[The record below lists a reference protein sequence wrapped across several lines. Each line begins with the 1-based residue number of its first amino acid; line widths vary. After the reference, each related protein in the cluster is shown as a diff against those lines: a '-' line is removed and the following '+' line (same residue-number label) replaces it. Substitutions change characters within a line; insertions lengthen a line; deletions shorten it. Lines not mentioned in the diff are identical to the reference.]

1 MMQIAQFTNGGFVV
15 HKLYL
20 DGMAS
25 KFSAWVGKHG
35 NLQDAER
42 IDAGGRAYPVARNS
56 MAWARLDGRC
66 QIIAAQVARNGP
78 TPQSASLPCSEL
90 ASSPWAP

>member
-1 MMQIAQFTNGGFVV
+1 MQVTRFTNGGFVV

-20 DGMAS
+20 AGMAS
-25 KFSAWVGKHG
+25 RFSIWVSPQGI
-35 NLQDAER
+35 LQDAER
-42 IDAGGRAYPVARNS
+42 IDARGRAYPVARNS

-66 QIIAAQVARNGP
+66 QIIACQVARNGP
-78 TPQSASLPCSEL
+78 TPQSACMPHGEI

>member
-1 MMQIAQFTNGGFVV
+1 MRVTCFAGGGFVV

-20 DGMAS
+20 DGMVS
-25 KFSAWVGKHG
+25 RFSAWVDRFG

-42 IDAGGRAYPVARNS
+42 LDARGRTYPVARNS

-66 QIIAAQVARNGP
+66 QIIARQVARNGP
-78 TPQSASLPCSEL
+78 TPQAACLPHGEL

>member
-1 MMQIAQFTNGGFVV
+1 MQVARFTDGGFVV

-25 KFSAWVGKHG
+25 KFSAWVGKYG

-42 IDAGGRAYPVARNS
+42 IDARGRAYPVSRDS

-66 QIIAAQVARNGP
+66 QVIASQLARNGP
-78 TPQSASLPCSEL
+78 TPVARSSAT
-90 ASSPWAP
+90 ADYGVPWAS

>member
-1 MMQIAQFTNGGFVV
+1 MMQVARFTNGGFVV

-25 KFSAWVGKHG
+25 KFSAWVGKYG

-42 IDAGGRAYPVARNS
+42 IDARGRAYPVTRNS
-56 MAWARLDGRC
+56 KAWARLDGRC
-66 QIIAAQVARNGP
+66 QIIAAQLERNGP
-78 TPQSASLPCSEL
+78 TPVARSSA
-90 ASSPWAP
+90 AADHGMPWAP